1 VAVRDTLPVGV
12 TFVSAVDAAPGSGA
26 FTCTQASGVI
36 DCIGATIAGTVPGP
50 GGMRTIIITVT
61 APNKVGGLVTQA
73 VADPNNLIPEGDE
86 TNNAATFAT
95 SVDSQINLSVTKTGP
110 PSSDQSQ
117 TSEFDITVKNENTPP
132 SGGSG
137 QTAFGVVMHD
147 PLPVGLIPL
156 SVQFEYNNP
165 GTGNWA
171 CQIQGDP
178 INLVDCLGDLNAGQS
193 VTIKVSVFM
202 TAESGKPLDNQAC
215 VDPDHLIEQYSPPGR
230 SDDCSTHT
238 TITGGT
244 NRSPNLFV
252 TKNGDPT
259 QVTGGDTLTYTIGVQ
274 NNGDADAFSP
284 VTITDVL
291 PTSVTFVNA
300 NATNG
305 WTCSGTTTVTCHDD
319 GTGLAVG
326 ASSTITIHTTVNDG
340 VTTPIVNTA
349 SAAPATH
356 NPAETDAEDETF
368 AHQGDNSATAKSST
382 GGSAFDLVLSSITDN
397 PDPVIPGQGLKYK
410 IIAVN
415 GGTQAAPGVHMS
427 VALPSVTSATFL
439 SADGSNGFNCSGP
452 VANVLDCVGDLPAG
466 GDTTVTVSEIV
477 LVQPIPAP
485 DLVLSATIDS
495 THAYAETD
503 EGNNTKTETTTIS
516 GLTCS
521 NCIDLVAAQLVAST
535 EPLASG
541 GNETFTFQVVNVG
554 DTGTT
559 LDPTDPLQPL
569 IKFEYASG
577 TSLTPGTPVASNLA
591 ITCSITTSTAN
602 HATVLCFGNLGA
614 GQGVTI
620 TIPITNVVG
629 DLFAV
634 GTADPNG
641 KVAESNEGNNQL
653 KQSVVVQ

>member
-1 VAVRDTLPVGV
+1 
-12 TFVSAVDAAPGSGA
+12 
-26 FTCTQASGVI
+26 VI
-36 DCIGATIAGTVPGP
+36 N
-50 GGMRTIIITVT
+50 VT
-61 APNKVGGLVTQA
+61 APNKVGGLLDQA
-73 VADPNNLIPEGDE
+73 IADPNNAIPEGDE
-86 TNNAATFAT
+86 TNNTATFAT

-110 PSSDQSQ
+110 PSSNQSQ

-156 SVQFEYNNP
+156 SVQFEYNP
-165 GTGNWA
+165 GPGNWA
-171 CQIQGDP
+171 CQVQGDP

-230 SDDCSTHT
+230 TDDCSTHT
-238 TITGGT
+238 TITAGT
-244 NRSPNLFV
+244 KRSPNLFV

-259 QVTGGDTLTYTIGVQ
+259 QVTGGNALTYTIGVQ

-291 PTSVTFVNA
+291 PTSVTFVDA
-300 NATNG
+300 NGTNG

-349 SAAPATH
+349 TAAPATH

-415 GGTQAAPGVHMS
+415 GGTQAANGVHMS
-427 VALPSVTSATFL
+427 VALPSATSATFL

-495 THAYAETD
+495 THAFAESD

-516 GLTCS
+516 GLTCTT
-521 NCIDLVAAQLVAST
+521 CIDLVAAQLVAST
-535 EPLASG
+535 EPLTG
-541 GNETFTFQVVNVG
+541 GGSETFTFQVVNVG
-554 DTGTT
+554 DTSTA
-559 LDPTDPLQPL
+559 TDPLHDTL
-569 IKFEYASG
+569 ISFLYASG
-577 TSLTPGTPVASNLA
+577 ISLTPGTPVSSNAA
-591 ITCSITTSTAN
+591 ITCTNAASGAN
-602 HATVLCFGNLGA
+602 FALVNCVGNLGP
-614 GQGVTI
+614 GEGVTI
-620 TIPITNVVG
+620 TVPVSNVHG
-629 DLFAV
+629 DLFAI
-634 GTADPNG
+634 GTADPDG
-641 KVAESNEGNNQL
+641 KVPESNEGNNQL
-653 KQSVVVQ
+653 NQSVVVF